1 MPKNIDEKLFI
12 LSITTTKNNNITKEF
27 SSFAR
32 SLKDFKNAT
41 KTKNEP
47 NMTMVNPRNL

>member
-1 MPKNIDEKLFI
+1 MPKNIDKKLFI
-12 LSITTTKNNNITKEF
+12 CTTTTIKNDNITKEF

-47 NMTMVNPRNL
+47 NMTIVNPRNL

>member
-1 MPKNIDEKLFI
+1 MKNNLYY
-12 LSITTTKNNNITKEF
+12 LSQQQKNNNITKEF

-47 NMTMVNPRNL
+47 NMTIVNPRNL